1 MLSDLRHAF
10 RGLRRHPGFT
20 AVAVL
25 TLALGIGGITAIFT
39 LVDAVMLKPLPVRAP
54 ERLALLEAVNEQGR
68 ANNLSYPFFE
78 QLRDESGIFDGVFA
92 ASDGTHDV
100 EIAGAGPD
108 SPWGTAKLALV
119 SGSYFEVLGV
129 VADAGQTFGR
139 PEEQRE
145 APARMRVVLSHAFA
159 KRRFGGDRAV
169 VGRTLRIHEQS
180 VIVAGV
186 APQGFFGEAVGSSPD
201 LWAPIVAQPAFF
213 RGDSYLDEDG
223 LGWLRVFGRLRSGMT
238 LAEAGAGLDA
248 FVGRTRKAGM
258 KLPPRVSVTDGRRGV
273 SQFREQF
280 AWPLRILST
289 VVGLVLLIA
298 CANVSNLLLARAT
311 TRRQEIAIRLAMGSG
326 RRRVVRQFFA
336 EGLLIAALGS
346 AAGILVAMWGSRI
359 LLALASTGSTPISV
373 DVTPDIRVLAFA
385 IAAGLVSV
393 LLFGLAPAWLAARV
407 DMYAALRS
415 TGSSPSR
422 ALLPR
427 VIVVG
432 QFAICLALLTT
443 AGLFIR
449 TLTNLQRRDLGFET
463 EHLATVRIMTEGY
476 KPRMVPELMRR
487 VLDRVAAVP
496 GVEAV
501 TSGRAIVASRL
512 GTTCC
517 IAVEGYVPAAD
528 ENREVRLTDAGPG
541 FFETLRLPIHQGR
554 ALLPEDRSNDPRHQP
569 VKYVVNEAFVRR
581 YLASVNPVGRRF
593 GWGDP
598 PDVRYEN
605 EIVGVAA
612 DALHEDPRQAP
623 EPVIYSPSL
632 GGLTVVART
641 RPEPAGVLPAIRKAI
656 DEIDPRLVLSM
667 RTMSDAIDAA
677 VVRETVLA
685 QLAGFFGLLAVG
697 LAAIGLY
704 GVMGYTVARRTKE
717 IGIRMALGAAGRAV
731 LGAELRSALWL
742 VAAGVAVGLPAV
754 LIGRALISSQLFG
767 VSPTDPLTIA
777 AAVVALLAT
786 AMLAALIPARR
797 AARVDPVSTLR
808 AD

>member
-1 MLSDLRHAF
+1 MLNDLRQAF

-25 TLALGIGGITAIFT
+25 TLALGIGGTTAIFT

-54 ERLALLEAVNEQGR
+54 AQLVLLEAVNEQGG
-68 ANNLSYPFFE
+68 ATNLSYPFFE
-78 QLRDESGIFDGVFA
+78 RLRDESAIFDSVFA
-92 ASDGTHDV
+92 AADDLLDV
-100 EIAGAGPD
+100 EVAGQEPGSRPE
-108 SPWGTAKLALV
+108 SAKLALV
-119 SGSYFEVLGV
+119 SGGYFEVLGV
-129 VADAGQTFGR
+129 PAGAGQTFGR
-139 PEEQRE
+139 AEEQRE
-145 APARMRVVLSHAFA
+145 SPTRMRVVLGHTFA

-169 VGRTLRIHEQS
+169 VGRTLRIHDQS
-180 VIVAGV
+180 VVVAGV
-186 APQGFFGEAVGSSPD
+186 APEGFFGEAVGYSPD
-201 LWAPIVAQPAFF
+201 LWAPMVAQPAFF
-213 RGDSYLDEDG
+213 RGDSYLEDAG
-223 LGWLRVFGRLRSGMT
+223 LGWLRVFGRLRPGMT
-238 LAEAGAGLDA
+238 LVEAGAGLDA
-248 FVGRTRKAGM
+248 FVGRLRTAGVEAP
-258 KLPPRVSVTDGRRGV
+258 LRVSALDGRRGV

-280 AWPLRILST
+280 AWPLRVLT
-289 VVGLVLLIA
+289 AVVGLVLVIA

-311 TRRQEIAIRLAMGSG
+311 TRRQEIAVRMAMGSG
-326 RRRVVRQFFA
+326 RRRVIRQFFA

-346 AAGILVAMWGSRI
+346 AGGILVAMWGSRI
-359 LLALASTGSTPISV
+359 LLRLASTGSMPIPI
-373 DVTPDIRVLAFA
+373 DVTPDVRVLAFA
-385 IAAGLVSV
+385 MAAGLVSV

-415 TGSSPSR
+415 AASSPSR

-427 VIVVG
+427 LIVVG

-449 TLTNLQRRDLGFET
+449 TLTNLQHRDLGFET
-463 EHLATVRIMTEGY
+463 DRLAQVRLMTEGY
-476 KPRMVPELMRR
+476 KPRMLPDLMRR

-501 TSGRAIVASRL
+501 TSGRPIVASPL

-517 IAVEGYVPAAD
+517 IAVEGYVSAPG

-541 FFETLRLPIHQGR
+541 FFETLRLPIRLGR
-554 ALLPEDRSNDPRHQP
+554 SLLPEDRVDDPRFRP

-581 YLASVNPVGRRF
+581 YFGSADPIGRRF

-598 PDVRYEN
+598 PDVKHDL
-605 EIVGVAA
+605 EIVGVVA
-612 DALHEDPRQAP
+612 DALHESPRQPP

-632 GGLTVVART
+632 FGVTVVVRT
-641 RPEPAGVLPAIRKAI
+641 QPSPGIVLPAVRKAI
-656 DEIDPRLVLSM
+656 DEIDPRLVYSM
-667 RTMSDAIDAA
+667 TTVSDAIGAA

-731 LGAELRSALWL
+731 LGAELRSALWMVL
-742 VAAGVAVGLPAV
+742 AGVAVGLPAV
-754 LIGRALISSQLFG
+754 LIGRAVIASQLFG
-767 VSPTDPLTIA
+767 VSATDPLTIA

-797 AARVDPVSTLR
+797 AARVNPVSTLR
-808 AD
+808 TD